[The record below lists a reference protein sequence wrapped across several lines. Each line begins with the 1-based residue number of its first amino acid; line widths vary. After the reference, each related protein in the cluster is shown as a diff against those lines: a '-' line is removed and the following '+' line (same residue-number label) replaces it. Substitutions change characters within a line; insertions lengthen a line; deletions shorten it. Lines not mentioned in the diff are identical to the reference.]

1 MSTSLPVPFIAPA
14 KVDGSE
20 LFFIYLTS
28 SNILLLGTAKKKTV
42 FFFAVLSL
50 IRIFAQRQKSTTM
63 TIKEAQELVE
73 VWNAKHSVRHSEL
86 AGMAMLT
93 EKVGELAKAIA
104 QKQTDPFKS
113 GADQPFA
120 DELADI
126 FWETLAF
133 AAHAGVDLSDALIDK
148 LEKKNGVR

>member
-1 MSTSLPVPFIAPA
+1 MPTSLPVPFIAPA
-14 KVDGSE
+14 EVDDSE

-28 SNILLLGTAKKKTV
+28 SNILKKTV